1 MEWKVYILWSEMK
14 RTYTGCAQDEIIR
27 LKRHNDGR
35 VTATKNHRP
44 WEIIYVENAGDY
56 ETARRREKYYKSSAG
71 RRRIKQILKNSKK
84 IE

>member
-1 MEWKVYILWSEMK
+1 MWSEKK

-35 VTATKNHRP
+35 VEATKHHCP
-44 WEIIYVENAGDY
+44 WEIIHVENAGDY
-56 ETARRREKYYKSSAG
+56 KAARTREKYYKSSAG
-71 RRRIKQILKNSKK
+71 RRKIKQILKDSEK

>member
-1 MEWKVYILWSEMK
+1 MNWKVYILWSEMQ

-27 LKRHNDGR
+27 LKRHNEGR
-35 VTATKNHRP
+35 VKATQHHRP

-56 ETARRREKYYKSSAG
+56 KTARTREKYYKSSAG
-71 RRRIKQILKNSKK
+71 RRKIKQMLKDSRK